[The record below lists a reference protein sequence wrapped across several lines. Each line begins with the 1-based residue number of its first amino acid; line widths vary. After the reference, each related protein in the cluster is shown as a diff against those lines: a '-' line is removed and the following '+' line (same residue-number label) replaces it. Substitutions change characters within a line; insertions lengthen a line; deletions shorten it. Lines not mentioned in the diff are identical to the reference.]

1 MPVHRDREK
10 KKITAEEMEV
20 EEQEQDAT
28 SSEEEDSDTSSVSE
42 DGDSSG
48 GNLWN
53 FPEHKHNVLKQMMTL
68 AHQVWLA
75 FKYSLNIIFLLFAQV
90 QSWLQTHKNIF
101 QTFSTLISILFL
113 CYYNSLIL

>member
-20 EEQEQDAT
+20 EEQEQDAS

-53 FPEHKHNVLKQMMTL
+53 CSEHKHNVLKQMMVTVAL
-68 AHQVWLA
+68 KSAWIL
-75 FKYSLNIIFLLFAQV
+75 KMMSTMKFL
-90 QSWLQTHKNIF
+90 KE
-101 QTFSTLISILFL
+101 ILKF
-113 CYYNSLIL
+113 CQ